1 MRLTVLKR
9 FSPDPHLTP
18 ATMSE
23 DQREHPVVALIRRR
37 RDEGSKPGARTDGRR
52 VALVIEGGG
61 MRGVVS
67 AGMTAAIEQLGLR
80 DAFDEVHG
88 ASAGAFN
95 GAFLLAGQAAYLTA
109 LYPHGFG
116 DPSFVNLRDT
126 LLRKR
131 PIFDMDYVVGE
142 VWRHQRPLRTDAILS
157 SGIDLHCT
165 ATDVDSAQIVD
176 LNNLASAEEI
186 RCAMRAS
193 GRLPWLAGPPVS
205 FRGRRWLDATLA
217 EAIPVHAAQT
227 TATDMLVLQ
236 TRPHGVQH
244 TPLSSLVARLTDSYL
259 HKLNPALVDLRI
271 QRSERYDELSADL
284 AARAGDCTA
293 APAVCVIRPP
303 ADALLVG
310 QMENRVS
317 ALSTAG
323 SHGLR
328 AAWMALEGE
337 DPELVATPLAYAQGR
352 PGPRQPEDRADPPS
366 GAQPDADSVSLAGG
380 QAM

>member
-9 FSPDPHLTP
+9 FSPDPHLTS
-18 ATMSE
+18 ATVVE
-23 DQREHPVVALIRRR
+23 DQRSHPVVQLILRR
-37 RDEGSKPGARTDGRR
+37 RDEGSRPGARTDGRR
-52 VALVIEGGG
+52 VALIIEGGG

-116 DPSFVNLRDT
+116 DPSFVNWRDT
-126 LLRKR
+126 LFRGR

-142 VWRHQRPLRTDAILS
+142 VWRHQRPLRTQEILAG
-157 SGIDLHCT
+157 GIDLHCT
-165 ATDVDSAQIVD
+165 ATDVDAAEIAD
-176 LNNLASAEEI
+176 LTDLDTDEDI

-193 GRLPWLAGPPVS
+193 GRLPWLAGPPVP

-217 EAIPVHAAQT
+217 EAIPVHAART
-227 TATDMLVLQ
+227 TATDMLILQ
-236 TRPHGVQH
+236 TRPHGVHH
-244 TPLSSLVARLTDSYL
+244 TPLSSGVARLTDRYL
-259 HKLNPALVDLRI
+259 AKLNPALIELRLS
-271 QRSERYDELSADL
+271 RSERYDALSAEL
-284 AARAGDCTA
+284 AAQA
-293 APAVCVIRPP
+293 ADPAAEPALCVIRPP
-303 ADALLVG
+303 ADALMVG

-317 ALSTAG
+317 ALTTAG

-328 AAWMALEGE
+328 AAWMALAGE
-337 DPELVATPLAYAQGR
+337 DPELLGTPRVYPHAHGHTDSAGER
-352 PGPRQPEDRADPPS
+352 S
-366 GAQPDADSVSLAGG
+366 GAESASMADR
-380 QAM
+380 QAV

>member
-1 MRLTVLKR
+1 MRFTVLKR
-9 FSPDPHLTP
+9 FSPDPHRAP
-18 ATMSE
+18 ATMTE
-23 DQREHPVVALIRRR
+23 DQRDHPVVALIHRR
-37 RDEGSKPGARTDGRR
+37 RDEGSKPGERTDGRR

-126 LLRKR
+126 LMRRR

-142 VWRHQRPLRTDAILS
+142 VWRHQRPLRTDAILAS
-157 SGIDLHCT
+157 RIDLHCT

-176 LNNLASAEEI
+176 LTDLRDAEEI

-193 GRLPWLAGPPVS
+193 GRLPWLAGPPVP

-236 TRPHGVQH
+236 TRPHGQQH
-244 TPLSSLVARLTDSYL
+244 TPLSSLVARLTDGYL
-259 HKLNPALVDLRI
+259 QKLNPALVDLRI
-271 QRSERYDELSADL
+271 HRSERYDELSADL
-284 AARAGDCTA
+284 AARAADPAA
-293 APAVCVIRPP
+293 APAICVIRPP
-303 ADALLVG
+303 ADAFLVG

-317 ALSTAG
+317 ALTTAG

-337 DPELVATPLAYAQGR
+337 DPELLATPLAYSHCRA
-352 PGPRQPEDRADPPS
+352 GPPDHGRADPP
-366 GAQPDADSVSLAGG
+366 ADARPDAGSVPLAGR
-380 QAM
+380 QAL

>member
-9 FSPDPHLTP
+9 FSADPHLTP
-18 ATMSE
+18 ATMTE
-23 DQREHPVVALIRRR
+23 DQRDHPVVQLIRRR
-37 RDEGSKPGARTDGRR
+37 RDEGSKPGERTDRRR

-116 DPSFVNLRDT
+116 DPTFVNLRDT
-126 LLRKR
+126 LFRGR

-142 VWRHQRPLRTDAILS
+142 VWRHQRPLRTDTILAS
-157 SGIDLHCT
+157 PIKLHCT
-165 ATDVDSAQIVD
+165 ATDVNSAEIAD
-176 LNNLASAEEI
+176 LTDLRDGEEI

-193 GRLPWLAGPPVS
+193 GRLPWLAGPPVT

-217 EAIPVHAAQT
+217 EAIPVHAART

-244 TPLSSLVARLTDSYL
+244 TPLSSLVARLTDGYL
-259 HKLNPALVDLRI
+259 GRLNPALVELRVH
-271 QRSERYDELSADL
+271 RSERYDELSAEL
-284 AARAGDCTA
+284 AARASDPA
-293 APAVCVIRPP
+293 AVPAVCVIRPP

-337 DPELVATPLAYAQGR
+337 DPELLATPRAYS
-352 PGPRQPEDRADPPS
+352 PGSAGPPA
-366 GAQPDADSVSLAGG
+366 GTQPDAESVSMAGP
-380 QAM
+380 QPV

>member
-9 FSPDPHLTP
+9 FSPDPHRAP
-18 ATMSE
+18 ATMTE
-23 DQREHPVVALIRRR
+23 DQRDHPVVQLIRRR
-37 RDEGSKPGARTDGRR
+37 RDEGSKPDERTDGRR

-67 AGMTAAIEQLGLR
+67 AGMAAAIEQLGLR
-80 DAFDEVHG
+80 DSFDAVHG

-95 GAFLLAGQAAYLTA
+95 AAFLLAGQAAYLTA

-116 DPSFVNLRDT
+116 DPSFVNVRDT
-126 LLRKR
+126 LMRRR

-142 VWRHQRPLRTDAILS
+142 VWRHQRPLRTGEILS
-157 SGIDLHCT
+157 CGIELHCT

-176 LNNLASAEEI
+176 LTDLRDAEEI

-193 GRLPWLAGPPVS
+193 GRLPWLAGPPVA

-217 EAIPVHAAQT
+217 EAIPVHTAQT

-244 TPLSSLVARLTDSYL
+244 TPLSSLVARLTDGYL
-259 HKLNPALVDLRI
+259 QKLNPALVELRI
-271 QRSERYDELSADL
+271 HRSERYDELSAEL
-284 AARAGDCTA
+284 GTRAADPA
-293 APAVCVIRPP
+293 AEPRVCVIRPP

-317 ALSTAG
+317 ALTTAG

-328 AAWMALEGE
+328 AAWMALEGQ
-337 DPELVATPLAYAQGR
+337 DPELLATPQAYS
-352 PGPRQPEDRADPPS
+352 PGQAGPPA
-366 GAQPDADSVSLAGG
+366 GVRPDAGSVSVASR
-380 QAM
+380 QAV

>member
-1 MRLTVLKR
+1 MRLSVLRK
-9 FSPDPHLTP
+9 FSPDPHRHP
-18 ATMSE
+18 ATVTD
-23 DQREHPVVALIRRR
+23 DQREHPVVRAILRR
-37 RDEGSKPGARTDGRR
+37 RDEASKPGRRTDGRR
-52 VALVIEGGG
+52 IALVIEGGG

-116 DPSFVNLRDT
+116 DPSFVDLRET
-126 LLRKR
+126 LLRRR
-131 PIFDMDYVVGE
+131 PIFDMDYVIGE
-142 VWRHQRPLRTDAILS
+142 VWRHQRPLRIDTILD
-157 SGIDLHCT
+157 SGIELHCT
-165 ATDVDSAQIVD
+165 ATDVDSATIVD
-176 LNNLASAEEI
+176 LTDLRDGEDI

-205 FRGRRWLDATLA
+205 FRGHRWLDATLA
-217 EAIPVHAAQT
+217 EAIPVHAAET

-236 TRPHGVQH
+236 TRPHGVHH
-244 TPLSSLVARLTDSYL
+244 TPLSSAVARLTDGYL
-259 HKLNPALVDLRI
+259 SKLNPALVQLRLS
-271 QRSERYDELSADL
+271 RSERYDQLGAELAG
-284 AARAGDCTA
+284 RACDPTA
-293 APAVCVIRPP
+293 QPAVCVIRPP
-303 ADALLVG
+303 ADALLVS

-328 AAWMALEGE
+328 AAWMALTGE
-337 DPELVATPLAYAQGR
+337 DPELLATPRAYSYGR
-352 PGPRQPEDRADPPS
+352 TGSPAGPS
-366 GAQPDADSVSLAGG
+366 PDAESIGLASG
-380 QAM
+380 QAL

>member
-9 FSPDPHLTP
+9 FSPDPHRTP
-18 ATMSE
+18 ATMTE

-37 RDEGSKPGARTDGRR
+37 RDQGSKPGARTDGRR

-157 SGIDLHCT
+157 SGIELHCT
-165 ATDVDSAQIVD
+165 ATDVDSAQIMD
-176 LNNLASAEEI
+176 LKNLTSGEEI

-227 TATDMLVLQ
+227 TATDLLVLQ

-244 TPLSSLVARLTDSYL
+244 TPLSSLVARLTDGYL
-259 HKLNPALVDLRI
+259 QKLNPALVQLRI
-271 QRSERYDELSADL
+271 HRSERYDELSAEL
-284 AARAGDCTA
+284 AARAGDPA
-293 APAVCVIRPP
+293 ATPAVCVIRPP
-303 ADALLVG
+303 ADAVLVG

-337 DPELVATPLAYAQGR
+337 DPELLATPLAYSHRGR
-352 PGPRQPEDRADPPS
+352 GS
-366 GAQPDADSVSLAGG
+366 GAGTHPGAEPRSMVDS
-380 QAM
+380 QAV

>member
-1 MRLTVLKR
+1 MRLTILKR
-9 FSPDPHLTP
+9 FSPDPHRAP
-18 ATMSE
+18 ATMTE
-23 DQREHPVVALIRRR
+23 DQRSHPVVQLIRRR
-37 RDEGSKPGARTDGRR
+37 RDEGSKPGERTDGRR

-126 LLRKR
+126 LLHKR
-131 PIFDMDYVVGE
+131 PIFDMDYVIGE
-142 VWRHQRPLRTDAILS
+142 VWRNQRPLRTDEILAG
-157 SGIDLHCT
+157 GIELHCT
-165 ATDVDSAQIVD
+165 ATDVDSTQIMD
-176 LNNLASAEEI
+176 LTDLRDDEEI

-193 GRLPWLAGPPVS
+193 GRLPWLAGPPVP

-217 EAIPVHAAQT
+217 EAIPVHAART

-244 TPLSSLVARLTDSYL
+244 TPLSSAVARLTDGYL
-259 HKLNPALVDLRI
+259 NKVNPALVELRLS
-271 QRSERYDELSADL
+271 RSERYDQLSAEL
-284 AARAGDCTA
+284 AAQSSDHA
-293 APAVCVIRPP
+293 AVPAVCVIRPP

-317 ALSTAG
+317 ALTSAG

-328 AAWMALEGE
+328 AAWMALDGE
-337 DPELVATPLAYAQGR
+337 DPELLATPRAYSHG
-352 PGPRQPEDRADPPS
+352 RADPPA
-366 GAQPDADSVSLAGG
+366 GTRPDAESVSMASR
-380 QAM
+380 QAV